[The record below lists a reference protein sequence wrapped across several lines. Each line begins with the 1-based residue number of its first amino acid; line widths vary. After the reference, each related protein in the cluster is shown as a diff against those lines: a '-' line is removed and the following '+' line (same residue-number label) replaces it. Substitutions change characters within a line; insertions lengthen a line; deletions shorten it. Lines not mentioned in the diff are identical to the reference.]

1 MRHWLTALGLAAMLM
16 LAQVALA
23 AHGLEHAFG
32 DAVPEHPEACV
43 VCVALGGLAGGVL
56 PAAGPPPPVEAP
68 AAVAPVPA
76 PSLVAADPAPAAYLA
91 RAPPALS

>member
-1 MRHWLTALGLAAMLM
+1 MRRWLSALGLAATLM
-16 LAQVALA
+16 LAQAALA

-32 DAVPEHPEACV
+32 HVDEEHPEACV

-56 PAAGPPPPVEAP
+56 PAAVPPSPFGVP
-68 AAVAPVPA
+68 AVVAPVAVSSP
-76 PSLVAADPAPAAYLA
+76 VDADPAPASYLA